1 MKTKGYAR
9 LIALMMAFLMLSL
22 AFSVTATARLSKD
35 ASITLN
41 IRDTQTGVP
50 VPDMSFRLFFVA
62 TAYETAGGMDF
73 KLVPPYGEAGVDLKN
88 LQDSYLPIHLAY
100 FAASRSLEFT
110 EKSTDK
116 NGVVVFDKLTPG
128 VYLVVP
134 SQDAE
139 DRCSVSPF
147 VVSVPEYDRESKLWT
162 YDVGASPKI
171 NGDINGEG
179 KDTYISVV
187 KKWETDGEI
196 PESITVVLLR
206 DFREYAKIQLNEDND
221 WHYRW
226 DGLSKNHVWNVVES
240 IVPDGYTVSY
250 ETSSNTVTI
259 INRDTEEG
267 TTEPGIGPGIGPGI
281 EPGTE
286 PGIEPGEGTTRPSD
300 GGEDDDGKDDLADTG
315 QLNWPVPVLATAGLL
330 LFSIG
335 WAVLNLGKKEG

>member
-22 AFSVTATARLSKD
+22 AFSVTATASLSKD

-41 IRDTQTGVP
+41 LRDTQTGVP

-62 TAYETAGGMDF
+62 TAYETADGMDF

-100 FAASRSLEFT
+100 FATSRSLEFT

-128 VYLVVP
+128 LYLVVP

-147 VVSVPEYDRESKLWT
+147 VVSVPEYDRESKQWI
-162 YDVGASPKI
+162 YDVSASPKI
-171 NGDINGEG
+171 NGDINGDG

-187 KKWETDGEI
+187 KKWKTDGEI

-267 TTEPGIGPGIGPGI
+267 TTEPG
-281 EPGTE
+281 T
-286 PGIEPGEGTTRPSD
+286 EPGEGTTRPSD

>member
-22 AFSVTATARLSKD
+22 AFSVTATASLSKD

-62 TAYETAGGMDF
+62 TAYETADGIDF
-73 KLVPPYGEAGVDLKN
+73 KFVPPYDEAGVDLKN

-134 SQDAE
+134 SQAAE

-171 NGDINGEG
+171 NGDIDGEG

-267 TTEPGIGPGIGPGI
+267 TTEPGI
-281 EPGTE
+281 EPGT
-286 PGIEPGEGTTRPSD
+286 EPGEGTTRPSD

>member
-22 AFSVTATARLSKD
+22 AFSVTATASLSKD

-50 VPDMSFRLFFVA
+50 VHDMSFRLFFVA
-62 TAYETAGGMDF
+62 TAYETADGIDF
-73 KLVPPYGEAGVDLKN
+73 KLVPPYVEAGVDLKN

-100 FAASRSLEFT
+100 FAASRSLEFA

-134 SQDAE
+134 SQAAE

-171 NGDINGEG
+171 NGDIDGEG

-267 TTEPGIGPGIGPGI
+267 TTEPGI
-281 EPGTE
+281 EPGT
-286 PGIEPGEGTTRPSD
+286 EPGEGTTRPSD